1 MNNLKQTYKTQLRC
15 SVCGADDCFEYSDD
29 RTYIRCM
36 KCGKEYLGGYDELV
50 ELNQDAIDS
59 MKEQI
64 KCDMKEE
71 IMNSFREAFKGNKH
85 IKIK

>member
-15 SVCGADDCFEYSDD
+15 YVCGADDCFAYNKDSI
-29 RTYIRCM
+29 YIKCT

-50 ELNQDAIDS
+50 KLNQNKIDQL
-59 MKEQI
+59 KETI
-64 KCDMKEE
+64 ANDMKEE
-71 IMNSFREAFKGNKH
+71 ILSTFRNAFKGNKH

>member
-1 MNNLKQTYKTQLRC
+1 
-15 SVCGADDCFEYSDD
+15 
-29 RTYIRCM
+29 M